1 MFLRGSL
8 PRGLFIPG
16 ISDVDTFALVLPL
29 PLSPSSAAA
38 ATAAAAGS
46 GSGSSDSESDDSSSS
61 ALKDL
66 QQVVKRLSEP
76 AVLAHQ
82 HLGYTKVGRGGG
94 AARVGMKRQGG
105 SQYA

>member
-29 PLSPSSAAA
+29 
-38 ATAAAAGS
+38 TAAAPAGANVS
-46 GSGSSDSESDDSSSS
+46 SSDGSSSDSSDDSSSGC
-61 ALKDL
+61 LYDL

-76 AVLAHQ
+76 AVAAHQ
-82 HLGYTKVGRGGG
+82 HLGYTKVGRVWGSH
-94 AARVGMKRQGG
+94 QGLWHHAIVA
-105 SQYA
+105 QTMLVAL

>member
-1 MFLRGSL
+1 VFLRGSL

-16 ISDVDTFALVLPL
+16 ISDVDTFALLLHL
-29 PLSPSSAAA
+29 PLSPSSA

-61 ALKDL
+61 ALLDL

-94 AARVGMKRQGG
+94 AARVGIKKKGG